1 MDKEAFFCYNV
12 FIEKTLLMKEGKF
25 MKDKRI
31 ATQVVALG
39 GLGEVGKNMYIVEHD
54 NEIIIIDAGVMF
66 PEDNLLGVDY
76 VIQDVSYL
84 KKNEHKIKALFITH
98 GHEDHIGGIPFL
110 LQAIQIPVIYTPK
123 IAQDLISK
131 KLVERNIKYDNF
143 QVITPELVV
152 KFKHFTVEFIN
163 TTHSIPDSFALL
175 IKTPNGN
182 IFETGDFK
190 FDLTP
195 IGPMADIHKMAQA
208 GLEGVT
214 LLLSDSTNALS
225 SGYSKSESAVDGT
238 LNDMISKHHGR
249 VIIATFASNIY
260 RVKHIAE
267 TCRKYNRKIIVF
279 GRSMENSVEL
289 ALNNGLLKD
298 RSLFIDANQAKSLK
312 RNEICIL
319 CTGSQGEPL
328 AALSR
333 IANGQH
339 KQISLLNDDLVIFSS
354 SPIPGNAESI
364 NRIINK
370 LYLKGVRVFTN
381 SEFSDIHTSGHAK
394 EEELKWMLRI
404 IKPKY
409 FMPMHGEYRMLKRH
423 TELGVMCG
431 INPNNTLICSNGDVI
446 ELYNGEVRKS
456 GHIQAGDVYVDGSR
470 VGDIGSVVIKDRK
483 LMSQDGILI
492 TILNINTLTR
502 KLLLKPNVTARGFVL
517 VNENQELMQKIERKI
532 AEVANNFLAKS
543 PYTYTDLKNQIILEL
558 LPFINSLTGRKPIIL
573 PVIME
578 VNQA

>member
-1 MDKEAFFCYNV
+1 MEKNFNNV
-12 FIEKTLLMKEGKF
+12 PTKI
-25 MKDKRI
+25 I
-31 ATQVVALG
+31 ALG
-39 GLGEVGKNMYIVEHD
+39 GLGEVGKNMYLVEHND
-54 NEIIIIDAGVMF
+54 EIIIIDAGVMF
-66 PEDNLLGVDY
+66 PEDGLLGVDY
-76 VIQDVSYL
+76 VIQDITYL
-84 KKNEHKIKALFITH
+84 KKNESKIKGLFITH

-110 LQAIQIPVIYTPK
+110 LPNVNVPVIYTPK
-123 IAQDLISK
+123 IARDLIEK
-131 KLVERNIKYDNF
+131 KLVERNIKFDNYEI
-143 QVITPELVV
+143 ITKDYNV
-152 KFKHFTVEFIN
+152 KTKYFDISFIN
-163 TTHSIPDSFALL
+163 TTHSIPDSFALY
-175 IKTPNGN
+175 IKTPNGS

-195 IGPMADIHKMAQA
+195 IGPMADIHKMAKA
-208 GLEGVT
+208 GSEGVT
-214 LLLSDSTNALS
+214 LLLSDSTNALT

-260 RVKHIAE
+260 RIKHIVE
-267 TCRKYNRKIIVF
+267 TCRKYNRKIIMF
-279 GRSMENSVEL
+279 GRSMENSIEL
-289 ALNNGLLKD
+289 ALNNGLIEDK
-298 RSLFIDANQAKSLK
+298 SIFIDANDAKSLK

-364 NRIINK
+364 NKIINK

-423 TELGVMCG
+423 TEIGVMCD
-431 INPNNTLICSNGDVI
+431 IPEENTFICANGDVV
-446 ELYNGEVRKS
+446 ELLNGEVKKA
-456 GHIQAGDVYVDGSR
+456 GTVPAGDIYVDGSR
-470 VGDIGSVVIKDRK
+470 IGDIGNVVIKDRK

-502 KLLLKPNVTARGFVL
+502 QLLLKPNVTARGFVL

-532 AEVANNFLAKS
+532 SEIVTNFLNKS
-543 PYTYTDLKNQIILEL
+543 AYSYTDLKNQIILEL
-558 LPFINSLTGRKPIIL
+558 LPFINGLTGRKPIIL

-578 VNQA
+578 VNQSK

>member
-1 MDKEAFFCYNV
+1 MENKSNIPTRV
-12 FIEKTLLMKEGKF
+12 I
-25 MKDKRI
+25 
-31 ATQVVALG
+31 ALG
-39 GLGEVGKNMYIVEHD
+39 GLGEVGKNMYLIEHD
-54 NEIIIIDAGVMF
+54 SEILVIDAGVMF
-66 PEDNLLGVDY
+66 PEDGLLGVDY

-84 KKNEHKIKALFITH
+84 KKNASKIKGLFITH

-110 LQAIQIPVIYTPK
+110 LQAINIPKIYTPK
-123 IAQDLISK
+123 IAKDLIEK
-131 KLVERNIKYDNF
+131 KLVEKNIKYENYEI
-143 QVITPELVV
+143 ITPELEV
-152 KFKHFTVEFIN
+152 KTKYFNITFVN
-163 TTHSIPDSFALL
+163 TTHSIPDSYAFL
-175 IKTPNGN
+175 IKTPNGT

-195 IGPMADIHKMAQA
+195 VGPMADIHKMAQA
-208 GLEGVT
+208 GASGVT

-225 SGYSKSESAVDGT
+225 SGYSKSESAVDST
-238 LNDMISKHHGR
+238 LNDMIGRHYGR

-260 RVKHIAE
+260 RIKHIVE
-267 TCRKYNRKIIVF
+267 TCKKYNRKIIVF
-279 GRSMENSVEL
+279 GRSMENSIEL
-289 ALNNGLLKD
+289 ALNNGLINDK
-298 RSLFIDANQAKSLK
+298 SLFIEANEAKSLK

-339 KQISLLNDDLVIFSS
+339 KQISLLGDDLVIFSS
-354 SPIPGNAESI
+354 NPIPGNAESI
-364 NRIINK
+364 NKIINK
-370 LYLKGVRVFTN
+370 LYLKGVKVFTN
-381 SEFSDIHTSGHAK
+381 SEFSDVHTSGHAK

-423 TELGVMCG
+423 AEIGIDCGVKQE
-431 INPNNTLICSNGDVI
+431 NTFICSNGDVL
-446 ELYNGEVRKS
+446 ELLNGTVKKN
-456 GHIQAGDVYVDGSR
+456 GTVQAGDVYVDGSR

-483 LMSQDGILI
+483 LMSGDGILI

-517 VNENQELMQKIERKI
+517 VNENQELMHQIEKKI
-532 AEVANNFLAKS
+532 AEVVNNFLAKG

-558 LPFINSLTGRKPIIL
+558 LPFINNLTGRKPIIL

-578 VNQA
+578 VNQANN

>member
-1 MDKEAFFCYNV
+1 MENKNN
-12 FIEKTLLMKEGKF
+12 
-25 MKDKRI
+25 I
-31 ATQVVALG
+31 ATKVIALG
-39 GLGEVGKNMYIVEHD
+39 GLGEVGKNMYVVEHND
-54 NEIIIIDAGVMF
+54 ELLIIDAGVMF

-76 VIQDVSYL
+76 VIQDISYL
-84 KKNEHKIKALFITH
+84 KKNADKIKGLFITH

-110 LQAIQIPVIYTPK
+110 LQAINIPVIYTPK
-123 IAQDLISK
+123 IAKDLIEK
-131 KLVERNIKYDNF
+131 KLVERNIKYENY
-143 QVITPELVV
+143 QIITSDFNV
-152 KFKHFTVEFIN
+152 KTKYFDISFIN
-163 TTHSIPDSFALL
+163 TTHSIPDSFAIV
-175 IKTPNGN
+175 IKTPNGT

-195 IGPMADIHKMAQA
+195 VGPMADIHKMAKF
-208 GLEGVT
+208 GSEGVT
-214 LLLSDSTNALS
+214 LLLSDSTNALT

-260 RVKHIAE
+260 RIKHIVE
-267 TCRKYNRKIIVF
+267 SCKKYGRKIIVF
-279 GRSMENSVEL
+279 GRSMDNSIEL
-289 ALNNGLLKD
+289 ALSNGLINDK
-298 RSLFIDANQAKSLK
+298 SMFIDANEAKSLK

-364 NRIINK
+364 NKIINK

-381 SEFSDIHTSGHAK
+381 SEFSDVHTSGHAK

-409 FMPMHGEYRMLKRH
+409 FMPMHGEYRMLKKH
-423 TELGVMCG
+423 TEIGVMCG
-431 INPNNTLICSNGDVI
+431 VKPENTFICTNGDVI
-446 ELYNGEVRKS
+446 EILNGEVKKA
-456 GHIQAGDVYVDGSR
+456 GTVQAGDVYVDGSR

-492 TILNINTLTR
+492 TILNINTLQR

-532 AEVANNFLAKS
+532 SEIANNALSKA
-543 PYTYTDLKNQIILEL
+543 PYSYIDLKNQIILEL
-558 LPFINSLTGRKPIIL
+558 LPFINNLTGRKPIIL

>member
-1 MDKEAFFCYNV
+1 MENKSNIPTRV
-12 FIEKTLLMKEGKF
+12 I
-25 MKDKRI
+25 
-31 ATQVVALG
+31 ALG
-39 GLGEVGKNMYIVEHD
+39 GLGEVGKNMYLIEHD
-54 NEIIIIDAGVMF
+54 SEILVIDAGVMF
-66 PEDNLLGVDY
+66 PEDGLLGVDY

-84 KKNEHKIKALFITH
+84 KKNASKIKGLFITH

-110 LQAIQIPVIYTPK
+110 LQAINIPKIYTPK
-123 IAQDLISK
+123 IAKDLIEK
-131 KLVERNIKYDNF
+131 KLVEKNIKYENYEI
-143 QVITPELVV
+143 ITPELEV
-152 KFKHFTVEFIN
+152 KTKYFDITFVN
-163 TTHSIPDSFALL
+163 TSHSIPDSYAFL
-175 IKTPNGN
+175 IKTPNGT

-195 IGPMADIHKMAQA
+195 VGPMADIHKMAQA
-208 GLEGVT
+208 GASGVT

-225 SGYSKSESAVDGT
+225 SGYSKSESAVDST
-238 LNDMISKHHGR
+238 LNDMIGRHYGR

-260 RVKHIAE
+260 RIKHIVE
-267 TCRKYNRKIIVF
+267 TCKKYNRKIIVF
-279 GRSMENSVEL
+279 GRSMENSIEL
-289 ALNNGLLKD
+289 ALNNGLINDK
-298 RSLFIDANQAKSLK
+298 SLFIEANDAKSLK

-339 KQISLLNDDLVIFSS
+339 KQISLLGDDLVIFSS
-354 SPIPGNAESI
+354 NPIPGNAESI
-364 NRIINK
+364 NKIINK
-370 LYLKGVRVFTN
+370 LYLKGVKVFTN
-381 SEFSDIHTSGHAK
+381 SEFSDVHTSGHAK

-423 TELGVMCG
+423 AEIGIDCGVKQE
-431 INPNNTLICSNGDVI
+431 NTFICSNGDVL
-446 ELYNGEVRKS
+446 ELLNGTVKKN
-456 GHIQAGDVYVDGSR
+456 GTVQAGDVYVDGSR

-517 VNENQELMQKIERKI
+517 VNENQELMHQIEKKI
-532 AEVANNFLAKS
+532 AEVVNNFLAKG

-558 LPFINSLTGRKPIIL
+558 LPFINNLTGRKPIIL

-578 VNQA
+578 VNQANN

>member
-1 MDKEAFFCYNV
+1 MENKSNIPTRV
-12 FIEKTLLMKEGKF
+12 I
-25 MKDKRI
+25 
-31 ATQVVALG
+31 ALG
-39 GLGEVGKNMYIVEHD
+39 GLGEVGKNMYLIEHD
-54 NEIIIIDAGVMF
+54 SEILVIDAGVMF
-66 PEDNLLGVDY
+66 PEDGLLGVDY

-84 KKNEHKIKALFITH
+84 KKNASKIKGLFITH

-110 LQAIQIPVIYTPK
+110 LQAINIPKIYTPK
-123 IAQDLISK
+123 IAKDLIEK
-131 KLVERNIKYDNF
+131 KLVEKNIKYENYEI
-143 QVITPELVV
+143 ITPELEV
-152 KFKHFTVEFIN
+152 KTKYFNITFVN
-163 TTHSIPDSFALL
+163 TTHSIPDSYAFL
-175 IKTPNGN
+175 IKTPNGT

-195 IGPMADIHKMAQA
+195 VGPMADIHKMAQA
-208 GLEGVT
+208 GASGVT

-225 SGYSKSESAVDGT
+225 SGYSKSESAVDST
-238 LNDMISKHHGR
+238 LNDMIGRHYGR

-260 RVKHIAE
+260 RIKHIVE
-267 TCRKYNRKIIVF
+267 TCKKYNRKIIVF
-279 GRSMENSVEL
+279 GRSMENSIEL
-289 ALNNGLLKD
+289 ALNNGLINDK
-298 RSLFIDANQAKSLK
+298 SLFIEANEAKSLK

-339 KQISLLNDDLVIFSS
+339 KQISLLGDDLVIFSS
-354 SPIPGNAESI
+354 NPIPGNAESI
-364 NRIINK
+364 NKIINK
-370 LYLKGVRVFTN
+370 LYLKGVKVFTN
-381 SEFSDIHTSGHAK
+381 SEFSDVHTSGHAK

-423 TELGVMCG
+423 AEIGIDCGVKQE
-431 INPNNTLICSNGDVI
+431 NTFICSNGDVL
-446 ELYNGEVRKS
+446 ELLNGTVKKN
-456 GHIQAGDVYVDGSR
+456 GTVQAGDVYVDGSR

-517 VNENQELMQKIERKI
+517 VNENQELMNKIEKKI
-532 AEVANNFLAKS
+532 AEVVNNFLAKG

-558 LPFINSLTGRKPIIL
+558 LPFINNLTGRKPIIL

-578 VNQA
+578 VNQANN

>member
-1 MDKEAFFCYNV
+1 MENKSNIPTRV
-12 FIEKTLLMKEGKF
+12 I
-25 MKDKRI
+25 
-31 ATQVVALG
+31 ALG
-39 GLGEVGKNMYIVEHD
+39 GLGEVGKNMYLIEHD
-54 NEIIIIDAGVMF
+54 SEILVIDAGVMF
-66 PEDNLLGVDY
+66 PEDGLLGVDY

-84 KKNEHKIKALFITH
+84 KKNASKIKGLFITH

-110 LQAIQIPVIYTPK
+110 LQAINIPKIYTPK
-123 IAQDLISK
+123 IAKDLIEK
-131 KLVERNIKYDNF
+131 KLVEKNIKYENYEI
-143 QVITPELVV
+143 ITPELEV
-152 KFKHFTVEFIN
+152 KTKYFNITFVN
-163 TTHSIPDSFALL
+163 TTHSIPDSYAFL
-175 IKTPNGN
+175 IKTPNGT

-195 IGPMADIHKMAQA
+195 VGPMADIHKMAQA
-208 GLEGVT
+208 GASGVT

-225 SGYSKSESAVDGT
+225 SGYSKSESAVDST
-238 LNDMISKHHGR
+238 LNDMIGRHYGR

-260 RVKHIAE
+260 RIKHIVE
-267 TCRKYNRKIIVF
+267 TCKKYNRKIIVF
-279 GRSMENSVEL
+279 GRSMENSIEL
-289 ALNNGLLKD
+289 ALNNGLINDK
-298 RSLFIDANQAKSLK
+298 SLFIEANDAKSLK

-339 KQISLLNDDLVIFSS
+339 KQISLLGDDLVIFSS
-354 SPIPGNAESI
+354 NPIPGNAESI
-364 NRIINK
+364 NKIINK
-370 LYLKGVRVFTN
+370 LYLKGVKVFTN
-381 SEFSDIHTSGHAK
+381 SEFSDVHTSGHAK

-423 TELGVMCG
+423 AEIGIDCGVKQE
-431 INPNNTLICSNGDVI
+431 NTFICSNGDVL
-446 ELYNGEVRKS
+446 ELLNGTVKKN
-456 GHIQAGDVYVDGSR
+456 GTVQAGDVYVDGSR

-483 LMSQDGILI
+483 LMSGDGILI

-517 VNENQELMQKIERKI
+517 VNENQELMHQIEKKI
-532 AEVANNFLAKS
+532 AEVVNNFLAKG

-558 LPFINSLTGRKPIIL
+558 LPFINNLTGRKPIIL

-578 VNQA
+578 VNQANN

>member
-1 MDKEAFFCYNV
+1 MENKNN
-12 FIEKTLLMKEGKF
+12 
-25 MKDKRI
+25 I
-31 ATQVVALG
+31 ATKVIALG
-39 GLGEVGKNMYIVEHD
+39 GLGEVGKNMYVVEHND
-54 NEIIIIDAGVMF
+54 EILIIDAGVMF

-76 VIQDVSYL
+76 VIQDITYL
-84 KKNEHKIKALFITH
+84 KKNVDKIKGLFITH

-110 LQAIQIPVIYTPK
+110 LQAINIPVIYTPK
-123 IAQDLISK
+123 IAKDLIEK
-131 KLVERNIKYDNF
+131 KLVERNIKYENY
-143 QVITPELVV
+143 QIITPDYNV
-152 KFKHFTVEFIN
+152 KTKYFDISFIN
-163 TTHSIPDSFALL
+163 TTHSIPDSFAIV
-175 IKTPNGN
+175 IKTPNGT

-195 IGPMADIHKMAQA
+195 VGPMADIHKMAKFGA
-208 GLEGVT
+208 EGVT
-214 LLLSDSTNALS
+214 LLLSDSTNALTG
-225 SGYSKSESAVDGT
+225 GYSKSESAVDGT

-260 RVKHIAE
+260 RIKHIVE
-267 TCRKYNRKIIVF
+267 SCKKYGRKIIVF
-279 GRSMENSVEL
+279 GRSMENSIEL
-289 ALNNGLLKD
+289 ALNNGLINDK
-298 RSLFIDANQAKSLK
+298 SMFIDANDAKSLK

-339 KQISLLNDDLVIFSS
+339 KQISLLGDDLVIFSS

-364 NRIINK
+364 NKIINK

-381 SEFSDIHTSGHAK
+381 SEFSDVHTSGHAK

-409 FMPMHGEYRMLKRH
+409 FMPMHGEYRMLKKH
-423 TELGVMCG
+423 TEIGILCGVD
-431 INPNNTLICSNGDVI
+431 PNNTFICTNGDVI
-446 ELYNGEVRKS
+446 ELLNGEVKR
-456 GHIQAGDVYVDGSR
+456 GGTVQAGDVYVDGSR

-532 AEVANNFLAKS
+532 SEVANASLSKA
-543 PYTYTDLKNQIILEL
+543 PYSYLDLKNQIILEL

>member
-1 MDKEAFFCYNV
+1 
-12 FIEKTLLMKEGKF
+12 

-532 AEVANNFLAKS
+532 AEVANNFLSKS

>member
-1 MDKEAFFCYNV
+1 MENKSNIPTRV
-12 FIEKTLLMKEGKF
+12 I
-25 MKDKRI
+25 
-31 ATQVVALG
+31 ALG
-39 GLGEVGKNMYIVEHD
+39 GLGEVGKNMYLIEHD
-54 NEIIIIDAGVMF
+54 SEILVIDAGVMF
-66 PEDNLLGVDY
+66 PEDGLLGVDY

-84 KKNEHKIKALFITH
+84 KKNASKIKGLFITH

-110 LQAIQIPVIYTPK
+110 LQAINIPKIYTPK
-123 IAQDLISK
+123 IAKDLIEK
-131 KLVERNIKYDNF
+131 KLVEKNIKYENYEI
-143 QVITPELVV
+143 ITPELEV
-152 KFKHFTVEFIN
+152 KTKYFNITFVN
-163 TTHSIPDSFALL
+163 TTHSIPDSYAFL
-175 IKTPNGN
+175 IKTPNGT

-195 IGPMADIHKMAQA
+195 VGPMADIHKMAQA
-208 GLEGVT
+208 GASGVT

-225 SGYSKSESAVDGT
+225 SGYSKSESAVDST
-238 LNDMISKHHGR
+238 LNDMIGRHYGR

-260 RVKHIAE
+260 RIKHIVE
-267 TCRKYNRKIIVF
+267 TCKKYNRKIIVF
-279 GRSMENSVEL
+279 GRSMENSIEL
-289 ALNNGLLKD
+289 ALNNGLINDK
-298 RSLFIDANQAKSLK
+298 SLFIEANDAKSLK

-339 KQISLLNDDLVIFSS
+339 KQISLLGDDLVIFSS
-354 SPIPGNAESI
+354 NPIPGNAESI
-364 NRIINK
+364 NKIINK
-370 LYLKGVRVFTN
+370 LYLKGVKVFTN
-381 SEFSDIHTSGHAK
+381 SEFSDVHTSGHAK

-423 TELGVMCG
+423 AEIGIDCGVKQE
-431 INPNNTLICSNGDVI
+431 NTFICSNGDVL
-446 ELYNGEVRKS
+446 ELLNGTVKKN
-456 GHIQAGDVYVDGSR
+456 GTVQAGDVYVDGSR

-517 VNENQELMQKIERKI
+517 VNENQELMHQIEKKI
-532 AEVANNFLAKS
+532 AEVVNNFLAKG

-558 LPFINSLTGRKPIIL
+558 LPFINNLTGRKPIIL

-578 VNQA
+578 VNQANN

>member
-1 MDKEAFFCYNV
+1 MENKNN
-12 FIEKTLLMKEGKF
+12 
-25 MKDKRI
+25 I
-31 ATQVVALG
+31 ATKVIALG
-39 GLGEVGKNMYIVEHD
+39 GLGEVGKNMYVVEHND
-54 NEIIIIDAGVMF
+54 ELLIIDAGVMF

-76 VIQDVSYL
+76 VIQDISYL
-84 KKNEHKIKALFITH
+84 KKNADKIKGLFITH

-110 LQAIQIPVIYTPK
+110 LQAINIPVIYTPK
-123 IAQDLISK
+123 IAKDLIEK
-131 KLVERNIKYDNF
+131 KLVERNIKYENY
-143 QVITPELVV
+143 QIITPDFNV
-152 KFKHFTVEFIN
+152 KTKYFDISFIN
-163 TTHSIPDSFALL
+163 TTHSIPDSFAIV
-175 IKTPNGN
+175 IKTPNGT

-195 IGPMADIHKMAQA
+195 VGPMADIHKMAKF
-208 GLEGVT
+208 GSEGVT
-214 LLLSDSTNALS
+214 LLLSDSTNALT

-260 RVKHIAE
+260 RIKHIVE
-267 TCRKYNRKIIVF
+267 SCKKYGRKIIVF
-279 GRSMENSVEL
+279 GRSMDNSIEL
-289 ALNNGLLKD
+289 ALSNGLINDK
-298 RSLFIDANQAKSLK
+298 SMFIDANEAKSLK

-364 NRIINK
+364 NKIINK

-381 SEFSDIHTSGHAK
+381 SEFSDVHTSGHAK

-409 FMPMHGEYRMLKRH
+409 FMPMHGEYRMLKKH
-423 TELGVMCG
+423 TEIGVMCG
-431 INPNNTLICSNGDVI
+431 VKPENTFICTNGDVI
-446 ELYNGEVRKS
+446 EILNGEVKKA
-456 GHIQAGDVYVDGSR
+456 GTVQAGDVYVDGSR

-492 TILNINTLTR
+492 TILNINTLQR

-532 AEVANNFLAKS
+532 SEIANNALSKA
-543 PYTYTDLKNQIILEL
+543 PYSYIDLKNQIILEL
-558 LPFINSLTGRKPIIL
+558 LPFINNLTGRKPIIL

-578 VNQA
+578 VNQV

>member
-1 MDKEAFFCYNV
+1 MENKSNIPTRV
-12 FIEKTLLMKEGKF
+12 I
-25 MKDKRI
+25 
-31 ATQVVALG
+31 ALG
-39 GLGEVGKNMYIVEHD
+39 GLGEVGKNMYLIEHD
-54 NEIIIIDAGVMF
+54 SEILVIDAGVMF
-66 PEDNLLGVDY
+66 PEDGLLGVDY

-84 KKNEHKIKALFITH
+84 KKNASKIKGLFITH

-110 LQAIQIPVIYTPK
+110 LQAINIPKIYTPK
-123 IAQDLISK
+123 IAKDLIEK
-131 KLVERNIKYDNF
+131 KLVEKNIKYENYEI
-143 QVITPELVV
+143 ITPELEV
-152 KFKHFTVEFIN
+152 KTKYFDITFVN
-163 TTHSIPDSFALL
+163 TTHSIPDSYAFL
-175 IKTPNGN
+175 IKTPNGT

-195 IGPMADIHKMAQA
+195 VGPMADIHKMAQA
-208 GLEGVT
+208 GANGVT

-225 SGYSKSESAVDGT
+225 SGYSKSESAVDST
-238 LNDMISKHHGR
+238 LNDMIGRHYGR

-260 RVKHIAE
+260 RIKHIVE
-267 TCRKYNRKIIVF
+267 TCKKYNRKIIVF
-279 GRSMENSVEL
+279 GRSMENSIEL
-289 ALNNGLLKD
+289 ALNNGLINDK
-298 RSLFIDANQAKSLK
+298 SLFIEANDAKSLK

-339 KQISLLNDDLVIFSS
+339 KQISLLGDDLVIFSS
-354 SPIPGNAESI
+354 NPIPGNAESI
-364 NRIINK
+364 NKIINK
-370 LYLKGVRVFTN
+370 LYLKGVKVFTN
-381 SEFSDIHTSGHAK
+381 SEFSDVHTSGHAK

-423 TELGVMCG
+423 AEIGIDCGVKQE
-431 INPNNTLICSNGDVI
+431 NTFICSNGDVL
-446 ELYNGEVRKS
+446 ELLNGTVKKN
-456 GHIQAGDVYVDGSR
+456 GTVQAGDVYVDGSR

-483 LMSQDGILI
+483 LMSGDGILI

-517 VNENQELMQKIERKI
+517 VNENQELMHQIEKKI
-532 AEVANNFLAKS
+532 AEVVNNFLAKG

-558 LPFINSLTGRKPIIL
+558 LPFINNLTGRKPIIL

-578 VNQA
+578 VNQANN

>member
-1 MDKEAFFCYNV
+1 M
-12 FIEKTLLMKEGKF
+12 EKNN
-25 MKDKRI
+25 I
-31 ATQVVALG
+31 ATKVIALG
-39 GLGEVGKNMYIVEHD
+39 GLGEVGKNMYIVEHND
-54 NEIIIIDAGVMF
+54 EIIIIDAGVMF

-76 VIQDVSYL
+76 VIQDVTYL
-84 KKNEHKIKALFITH
+84 KKNQNKIKGLFITH

-110 LQAIQIPVIYTPK
+110 LGAINVPVIYTPK
-123 IAQDLISK
+123 IAHDLIEK
-131 KLVERNIKYDNF
+131 KLVERNIKYDNYEI
-143 QVITPELVV
+143 ITPDYNV
-152 KFKHFTVEFIN
+152 KTKYFDISFVN
-163 TTHSIPDSFALL
+163 TTHSIPDSFAL
-175 IKTPNGN
+175 IIRTPNGT

-195 IGPMADIHKMAQA
+195 VGPMADIHKMAKA
-208 GLEGVT
+208 GSDGVT

-225 SGYSKSESAVDGT
+225 GGYSKSESAVDGT

-260 RVKHIAE
+260 RIKHIAE
-267 TCRKYNRKIIVF
+267 TCKKYGRKIIVF
-279 GRSMENSVEL
+279 GRSMDNSIEL
-289 ALNNGLLKD
+289 AVNNGLIKD
-298 RSLFIDANQAKSLK
+298 KSLFIDANDAKSLK

-339 KQISLLNDDLVIFSS
+339 KQISLLGDDLVIFSS
-354 SPIPGNAESI
+354 SPIPGNSESI
-364 NRIINK
+364 NKIVNK

-394 EEELKWMLRI
+394 EEELKWMLRL

-423 TELGVMCG
+423 TEIAAQCG
-431 INPNNTLICSNGDVI
+431 IDIKNTFICSNGDVM
-446 ELYNGEVRKS
+446 ELLNGEVKHAGR
-456 GHIQAGDVYVDGSR
+456 IQAGDVYVDGSR
-470 VGDIGSVVIKDRK
+470 IGDIGSVVIKDRK

-517 VNENQELMQKIERKI
+517 VNENQELMQKIEKKI
-532 AEVANNFLAKS
+532 SEIVTNFLQKS
-543 PYTYTDLKNQIILEL
+543 PYSYTDLKNQIILEL
-558 LPFINSLTGRKPIIL
+558 LPFINGLTGRKPIIL

-578 VNQA
+578 VNQSDAK